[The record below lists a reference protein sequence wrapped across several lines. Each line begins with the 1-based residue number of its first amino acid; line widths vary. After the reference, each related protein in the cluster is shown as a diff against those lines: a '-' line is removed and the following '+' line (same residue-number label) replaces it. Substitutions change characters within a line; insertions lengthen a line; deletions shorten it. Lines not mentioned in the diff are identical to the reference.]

1 MIEYSIGLVSGYAI
15 AKYLTPKVSSIII
28 GKYHIHHWIWSFAIL
43 LILLNVETFDG
54 LNGFVTGICLEG
66 LSYKNWSIKSKEAKK
81 NEM

>member
-1 MIEYSIGLVSGYAI
+1 MIEYSIGLILGYSI
-15 AKYLTPKVSSIII
+15 AKYLTPRVSSIII

-54 LNGFVTGICLEG
+54 LIGFATGICLEG

-81 NEM
+81 NE

>member
-54 LNGFVTGICLEG
+54 LIGFATGICLEG

-81 NEM
+81 NE